1 MFMLYFGAE
10 LFSAACSRMAKPSP
24 PLDFETAL
32 GELERIVAA
41 METGQMPL
49 EESLNAYQRGVALLR
64 QCNDTLTAAEQRV
77 QVLEQG
83 MLSDFNEGNL
93 PSGPTGA

>member
-1 MFMLYFGAE
+1 
-10 LFSAACSRMAKPSP
+10 
-24 PLDFETAL
+24 
-32 GELERIVAA
+32 
-41 METGQMPL
+41 MPL